1 MYVELGEVI
10 FSSSLSPDL
19 CREPRCRLQLRS
31 DVLRKFDISEAELD
45 TFFSSKHNVKVRAA
59 RGWTTSAFADA
70 HAPPRL
76 NSAQISV
83 VGEGCK
89 AL

>member
-1 MYVELGEVI
+1 
-10 FSSSLSPDL
+10 
-19 CREPRCRLQLRS
+19 LRS

-70 HAPPRL
+70 HATPRL